1 MRFAL
6 ALLAALASACASA
19 PADLG
24 LPDGS
29 PLRLGVSVAEARAAL
44 HADAEPVRGG
54 ALSELILKLDA
65 RGIEVFFDRE
75 DRVRT
80 VRLYPP
86 YAVPVR
92 GVRLGDSSAQVLAHL
107 GKPAAKTIA
116 GDITGYT
123 YHPDEIT
130 ILTYMVGEGD
140 RVTEIFLVR

>member
-1 MRFAL
+1 MCL
-6 ALLAALASACASA
+6 LLAACASA

-44 HADAEPVRGG
+44 HTDAEPARGG

-65 RGIEVFFDRE
+65 RGIEVFFDHA

-80 VRLYPP
+80 VHLYPP
-86 YAVPVR
+86 YATPVR
-92 GVRLGDSSAQVLAHL
+92 GVRLGDGAAQVQAHL
-107 GKPAAKTIA
+107 GKPAAKTTA

-130 ILTYMVGEGD
+130 ILTYMVGPDD
-140 RVTEIFLVR
+140 RVREIFLVR